1 MTVSTTLDARA
12 RQTLGLSHD
21 AIHTAVEQ
29 MLTERNASGVLADVG
44 CGTGRLWQRLRGRF
58 SRGIGVDA
66 IQYDGLPAEVEFRAA
81 DLDAPPLPLAD
92 GETDVAAAVETIEHL
107 ENPRAFARE
116 LARITRPGGLVVIT
130 TPNQLSALSL
140 LTLAIRQQYSA
151 FQDNTYPAHRTAL
164 LEIDLRRI
172 ALECGL
178 EQIEVRYTGHGR
190 MPLSASHYPRGL
202 SRRLPRL
209 LSDNVVLCARKPLA

>member
-1 MTVSTTLDARA
+1 VTVSTTLDARA

-21 AIHTAVEQ
+21 AIHEAVEQ

-58 SRGIGVDA
+58 SRGIGIDA
-66 IQYDGLPAEVEFRAA
+66 IRYDGLPADLEFRAA
-81 DLDAPPLPLAD
+81 DLDADRLPLGD
-92 GETDVAAAVETIEHL
+92 GETDVTVAVETIEHL

-116 LARITRPGGLVVIT
+116 LARITRAGGLVVIT

-140 LTLAIRQQYSA
+140 LTLAIRQRYSA
-151 FQDNTYPAHRTAL
+151 FQENTYPAHRTAL

-172 ALECGL
+172 ASECGL
-178 EQIEVRYTGHGR
+178 EQIEVRYTAHGR
-190 MPLSASHYPRGL
+190 IPLSASHYPRAL

>member
-1 MTVSTTLDARA
+1 MTVSTALDARA

-21 AIHTAVEQ
+21 AIHGAVEQ

-58 SRGIGVDA
+58 SRGIGIDA
-66 IQYDGLPAEVEFRAA
+66 IRYDGLPADLEFRAA
-81 DLDAPPLPLAD
+81 DLDADRLPLGD
-92 GETDVAAAVETIEHL
+92 GETDVTVAVETIEHL

-116 LARITRPGGLVVIT
+116 LARITRASGLVVIT

-151 FQDNTYPAHRTAL
+151 FQENTYPAHRTAL

-172 ALECGL
+172 ASECGL
-178 EQIEVRYTGHGR
+178 EPIEVRYTAHGR
-190 MPLSASHYPRGL
+190 IPLSASHYPRAL